1 MHGTHDQVN
10 DALDRF
16 RGWAGHT
23 GASIGTVEV
32 VLSPTVDRP
41 IRVARAA
48 VFTVFALNGFLLA
61 MWVVHIPVVTDR
73 TGVAKST
80 LGMFILLMAGAG
92 IVGMR
97 LAGPLADRLGS
108 RTLVGTAACIAS
120 VAVLG
125 PGLATGPVTL
135 AIALACFGF
144 GNGALDVSMNT
155 QAVHVERAYRR
166 PIMAAFHALFSGGGL
181 LGSLV
186 GAATLRAG
194 CDVRLTLAAAALG
207 CVALTLALVPHLLRD
222 TTFDAETAVE
232 TTIHGVSAGH
242 DTPLPE
248 QGGELGKHDT
258 TPLERETA
266 LLDVHPE
273 HDMTPA
279 RPDGAPTGYDAAP
292 ALGEPDPNT
301 SEHTALATVTD
312 TRDRSRKVLAL
323 AAIAFALL
331 LAEGVAAD
339 WSTLQMREHL
349 GADEATAALAFG
361 AFSTTMTVGRFG
373 TDRVSHAF
381 GRVAVV
387 RYGALIAAV
396 GLAVIIVS
404 PWVALTLLGWAMAGL
419 GLAGGVPQIFTAAG
433 NLGSDTAATDMSR
446 VFSVGYLGLLAG
458 PTVIGWLTAV
468 VSLTT
473 AMVVPLVAM
482 LLCCRYAS
490 VVAAPRKP
498 TWVAPGTA

>member
-1 MHGTHDQVN
+1 MV
-10 DALDRF
+10 
-16 RGWAGHT
+16 
-23 GASIGTVEV
+23 SSPMVE
-32 VLSPTVDRP
+32 RP
-41 IRVARAA
+41 IRIARAA
-48 VFTVFALNGFLLA
+48 VFTVFALNGFLFA
-61 MWVVHIPVVTDR
+61 MWVVHIPVVIER
-73 TGVAKST
+73 TGVEKPT

-92 IVGMR
+92 IAGMR
-97 LAGPLADRLGS
+97 LAGPLADRFGS
-108 RTLVGTAACIAS
+108 RALVGTAACVAS

-125 PGLATGPVTL
+125 PGLATGPVSL
-135 AIALACFGF
+135 ALALTCFGF

-194 CDVRLTLAAAALG
+194 WDVRVTLALAALG
-207 CVALTLALVPHLLRD
+207 CVALTVTVVPRLLGETALDTRTAEQPPLPGPAAHPTEGGAALPNQALGRHD
-222 TTFDAETAVE
+222 TTTLELERAVLDVRPEHNPPPVGSHTASAVPPLDEPGRQTAETALR
-232 TTIHGVSAGH
+232 TAGADGRDHGRKV
-242 DTPLPE
+242 
-248 QGGELGKHDT
+248 
-258 TPLERETA
+258 
-266 LLDVHPE
+266 V
-273 HDMTPA
+273 
-279 RPDGAPTGYDAAP
+279 
-292 ALGEPDPNT
+292 
-301 SEHTALATVTD
+301 ALAM
-312 TRDRSRKVLAL
+312 
-323 AAIAFALL
+323 IAFALL

-373 TDRVSHAF
+373 TDRVSQMF

-387 RYGALIAAV
+387 RYGALIAAI
-396 GLAVIIVS
+396 GSAVIIVS
-404 PWVALTLLGWAMAGL
+404 PWIPLSLLGWAMAGL
-419 GLAGGVPQIFTAAG
+419 GLSGGIPQIFTAAG

-468 VSLTT
+468 IPLTA

-490 VVAAPRKP
+490 VVAP
-498 TWVAPGTA
+498 TRNPLR

>member
-1 MHGTHDQVN
+1 M
-10 DALDRF
+10 
-16 RGWAGHT
+16 
-23 GASIGTVEV
+23 S
-32 VLSPTVDRP
+32 SPTVERP
-41 IRVARAA
+41 IRIARAA

-120 VAVLG
+120 VAVIG

-135 AIALACFGF
+135 ALALACFGF

-181 LGSLV
+181 LGSLA

-194 CDVRLTLAAAALG
+194 WDVRLTLALAAAG
-207 CVALTLALVPHLLRD
+207 CVALTLALVPRLLRD
-222 TTFDAETAVE
+222 TTLDAETTIRDLSAVH
-232 TTIHGVSAGH
+232 TTERDA
-242 DTPLPE
+242 PLPDVE
-248 QGGELGKHDT
+248 FGKHDT
-258 TPLERETA
+258 IALERETTV
-266 LLDVHPE
+266 LDVGPE
-273 HDMTPA
+273 HNPAPVRPDATPA
-279 RPDGAPTGYDAAP
+279 GSP
-292 ALGEPDPNT
+292 LSEPDRNT
-301 SEHTALATVTD
+301 AEHTVRTE
-312 TRDRSRKVLAL
+312 TRDRGRKVLAL

-387 RYGALIAAV
+387 RYGALIAAI

-404 PWVALTLLGWAMAGL
+404 PWVPLTLAGWAMAGL
-419 GLAGGVPQIFTAAG
+419 GLSGGVPQIFTAAG

-482 LLCCRYAS
+482 LLCCRYAN
-490 VVAAPRKP
+490 VVATPRKP
-498 TWVAPGTA
+498 SR